1 MDLHRA
7 GKRAQWSNVAEAKR
21 NWWQKQ
27 AQRTHGLLTPGNVV
41 SAIGASLVA
50 ASLVYFLRGAW
61 GWGLILLLAGR
72 LADVADGV
80 VAARTGTKSPL
91 GEAVD
96 ATLDKFALLASL
108 IVFLVTGV
116 VPFLAILLIAAFNAA
131 NAAFSLLAR
140 MRKQRLHPSHI
151 GKITAVFQWLA
162 ILLYVTAAVLESG
175 NMQSAETIVT
185 VTAVVSLIISMVLGL
200 FTVAGY
206 AMNAKRAEY
215 SDE

>member
-7 GKRAQWSNVAEAKR
+7 GKHSQWANVADAKR

-27 AQRTHGLLTPGNVV
+27 AQRSHGLLTPGNIV
-41 SAIGASLVA
+41 SLVGA
-50 ASLVYFLRGAW
+50 LLVASSLVYFLRGSW
-61 GWGLILLLAGR
+61 GWGLVLLLAGR

-80 VAARTGTKSPL
+80 VAARTGTKSPF

-108 IVFLVTGV
+108 IVFIVTGV
-116 VPFLAILLIAAFNAA
+116 VPLVAILLIALFNAA
-131 NAAFSLLAR
+131 NALFSLLAR
-140 MRKQRLHPSHI
+140 ARKQRLHPSQI

-162 ILLYVTAAVLESG
+162 ILLYVSAAVLKSG
-175 NMQSAETIVT
+175 EMQSAAAIVT
-185 VTAVVSLIISMVLGL
+185 VTAVVSLVLSLILGI

-206 AMNAKRAEY
+206 AVGAKHEY
-215 SDE
+215 NHE

>member
-7 GKRAQWSNVAEAKR
+7 GKHSQWANIADAKR

-27 AQRTHGLLTPGNVV
+27 AQRTNGLLTPGNLV
-41 SAIGASLVA
+41 SLIGALLVA
-50 ASLVYFLRGAW
+50 SSLVYFLLGSW
-61 GWGLILLLAGR
+61 GWGLVLLLSGR
-72 LADVADGV
+72 LADVADGI

-108 IVFLVTGV
+108 IVFILTGI
-116 VPFLAILLIAAFNAA
+116 VPLIAILIIALFNAA
-131 NAAFSLLAR
+131 NAAFSLLAKV
-140 MRKQRLHPSHI
+140 RKQRLHPSQI

-162 ILLYVTAAVLESG
+162 ILLYVSAAVLKSG
-175 NMQSAETIVT
+175 DMQSAATIIT
-185 VTAVVSLIISMVLGL
+185 LTAVVSLVISLILGI

-206 AMNAKRAEY
+206 AVAAKREY
-215 SDE
+215 GDE